1 MIYRHAA
8 AACIFIVCSPCYGKD
23 TKVISWSKKDITYEV
38 YKKDA
43 AECAKVGY
51 YRDVSKDEPAKKF
64 LRGFRTAD
72 EAINQADMGG
82 ASVDKWRNSILITQ
96 PDKRMREVQNIQVDA
111 VENCLFQKGYK
122 QFVLNKSQ
130 THDLKKYKHGSE
142 ERRNYL
148 YSLSI
153 KQ

>member
-8 AACIFIVCSPCYGKD
+8 AICIFIVCSPCNGKD
-23 TKVISWSKKDITYEV
+23 TEVKSWSKKYITYEV

-43 AECAKVGY
+43 VECAKLGY

-72 EAINQADMGG
+72 EGINQANMGG

-96 PDKRMREVQNIQVDA
+96 PDKRIREVQDIQVNA
-111 VENCLFQKGYK
+111 VEDCLLKKGYK
-122 QFVLNKSQ
+122 QFSLSKDQKQNLS
-130 THDLKKYKHGSE
+130 KYPHGSE

-148 YSLSI
+148 YSLAV
-153 KQ
+153 K